1 MGLQCVFFLRGVI
14 HVCLGVQGMHT
25 YMEGSRC
32 MHALG
37 RGSRC
42 LGECVG
48 GWSKCLGGVQVPGG
62 CPCVWVKSHILG
74 GSYVIS
80 PLNPSLFTLCSPPT
94 PTIVSREANLKHPS
108 EDSRRLHHDEGRW
121 VDPRL
126 GSMSSCCPGLS
137 VGPGGGPGWG
147 ARPGADATVSITGC
161 GLWF

>member
-1 MGLQCVFFLRGVI
+1 M
-14 HVCLGVQGMHT
+14 
-25 YMEGSRC
+25 
-32 MHALG
+32 
-37 RGSRC
+37 C
-42 LGECVG
+42 LGEVPH
-48 GWSKCLGGVQVPGG
+48 LGGVLCDLP
-62 CPCVWVKSHILG
+62 SE
-74 GSYVIS
+74 SIS
-80 PLNPSLFTLCSPPT
+80 LHSLLSPP
-94 PTIVSREANLKHPS
+94 PTIVSREANLQHPS